1 MDLFMKVNIP
11 VSLGELLD
19 KISILEIK
27 KKKIQNESKLKNIK
41 KELIGLRN
49 VLNKLN
55 IDLSQTDDLYKDLYD
70 INLSLWEI
78 EDSIRV
84 LEKNKDFEKQFIDLA
99 RSVYITNDKRF
110 EVKNEI
116 NKLFNSEYVEEK
128 SYEDY

>member
-1 MDLFMKVNIP
+1 MKVNIP

-49 VLNKLN
+49 VLDKLN
-55 IDLSQTDDLYKDLYD
+55 IDISQTDDLYKDLYE

-110 EVKNEI
+110 ET
-116 NKLFNSEYVEEK
+116 LY
-128 SYEDY
+128 

>member
-1 MDLFMKVNIP
+1 MKVNIP

-49 VLNKLN
+49 VLDKLN
-55 IDLSQTDDLYKDLYD
+55 IDLSQTDDLYKDLYE

-116 NKLFNSEYVEEK
+116 NKIFNSEYVEEK

>member
-1 MDLFMKVNIP
+1 MKVNIP

-27 KKKIQNESKLKNIK
+27 NEKILNESKLKNIK

-49 VLNKLN
+49 VLEELN
-55 IDLSQTDDLYKDLYD
+55 INLSEIDDLYKDLFK
-70 INLSLWEI
+70 INLTLWEI

-84 LEKNKDFEKQFIDLA
+84 LEKNEDFGKQFIDLA
-99 RSVYITNDKRF
+99 RSVYKTNDKRF
-110 EVKNEI
+110 EIKNEI

-128 SYEDY
+128 SYEGY

>member
-1 MDLFMKVNIP
+1 MEVNIP

-27 KKKIQNESKLKNIK
+27 NKKILQESKLKNIK
-41 KELIGLRN
+41 NELTGLKK
-49 VLNKLN
+49 VLQEMN
-55 IDLSQTDDLYKDLYD
+55 INLSETNNLYEKLYK

-84 LEKNKDFEKQFIDLA
+84 LEKNEDFGKHFIDLA
-99 RSVYITNDKRF
+99 RSVYKTNDKRF

-116 NKLFNSEYVEEK
+116 NKLYNSEYVEEK
-128 SYEDY
+128 SYENY

>member
-1 MDLFMKVNIP
+1 MKVNIP

-27 KKKIQNESKLKNIK
+27 NQKILSESKLKNIK
-41 KELIGLRN
+41 KELTGLRN
-49 VLNKLN
+49 VLDELN
-55 IDLSQTDDLYKDLYD
+55 IKLSETDDLYKDLYK
-70 INLSLWEI
+70 INLTLWEI

-84 LEKNKDFEKQFIDLA
+84 LEKNEDFGEQFIELA

-110 EVKNEI
+110 KVKNEI
-116 NKLFNSEYVEEK
+116 NKLFNSEFVEEK

>member
-1 MDLFMKVNIP
+1 MKVNIP

-27 KKKIQNESKLKNIK
+27 NEKILNESKLKNIK

-49 VLNKLN
+49 VLEELN
-55 IDLSQTDDLYKDLYD
+55 INLSEIDELYKDLFK
-70 INLSLWEI
+70 INLTLWEI
-78 EDSIRV
+78 EDSIRI
-84 LEKNKDFEKQFIDLA
+84 LEKNEDFGKQFVELA

>member
-1 MDLFMKVNIP
+1 MKVSIP

-27 KKKIQNESKLKNIK
+27 NRKIPSESKLKNIK
-41 KELIGLRN
+41 KELTGLRN
-49 VLNKLN
+49 VLEELN
-55 IDLSQTDDLYKDLYD
+55 INLSETDNLYKDLYK
-70 INLSLWEI
+70 INLTLWEI

-84 LEKNKDFEKQFIDLA
+84 FEKNEDFGEQFIELA

>member
-1 MDLFMKVNIP
+1 MKVNIP

-27 KKKIQNESKLKNIK
+27 SKKILQESKLKNIK
-41 KELIGLRN
+41 NELTGLRK
-49 VLNKLN
+49 VLQEMN
-55 IDLSQTDDLYKDLYD
+55 INLSETNNLYEKLYK

-84 LEKNKDFEKQFIDLA
+84 LEKNGDFGKHFIDLA
-99 RSVYITNDKRF
+99 RSVYKTNDKRF

-116 NKLFNSEYVEEK
+116 NKLYNSEYVEEK
-128 SYEDY
+128 SYENY

>member
-1 MDLFMKVNIP
+1 MKVNIP

-49 VLNKLN
+49 VLDKLN
-55 IDLSQTDDLYKDLYD
+55 IDISQTDDLYKDLYE

>member
-1 MDLFMKVNIP
+1 MKVNIP

-49 VLNKLN
+49 VLDKLN
-55 IDLSQTDDLYKDLYD
+55 IDLSQTDDLYKDLYE

>member
-1 MDLFMKVNIP
+1 MEVNIP

-27 KKKIQNESKLKNIK
+27 SKKISNDSKLTNIK
-41 KELIGLRN
+41 KELNGLKK
-49 VLNKLN
+49 VLEDLN
-55 IDLSQTDDLYKDLYD
+55 FNFSETNNLYEQLYK
-70 INLSLWEI
+70 INLTLWEI
-78 EDSIRV
+78 EDSIRI
-84 LEKNKDFEKQFIDLA
+84 LEKNEDFGKQFVELA

>member
-1 MDLFMKVNIP
+1 MEVNIP

-27 KKKIQNESKLKNIK
+27 NKKITNESKLVNIK
-41 KELIGLRN
+41 KELSGLKN
-49 VLNKLN
+49 VLKELDINMSESN
-55 IDLSQTDDLYKDLYD
+55 DLFKDLYK

-78 EDSIRV
+78 EDSIRL
-84 LEKNKDFEKQFIDLA
+84 LEKNEDFGKDFVKLA

-110 EVKNEI
+110 EVKNKI
-116 NKLFNSEYVEEK
+116 NQLFKSQYIEEK

>member
-1 MDLFMKVNIP
+1 MEVNIP

-27 KKKIQNESKLKNIK
+27 NKKITNESKLVNIK
-41 KELIGLRN
+41 KELSGLKN
-49 VLNKLN
+49 VLKELN
-55 IDLSQTDDLYKDLYD
+55 INMSEANDLFEDLYK

-78 EDSIRV
+78 EDSIRL
-84 LEKNKDFEKQFIDLA
+84 LEKNEDFGKDFVKLA

-110 EVKNEI
+110 EVKNKI
-116 NKLFNSEYVEEK
+116 NQLFKSQYIEEK

>member
-1 MDLFMKVNIP
+1 MEVNIP

-27 KKKIQNESKLKNIK
+27 NKKITNETKLVNIK
-41 KELIGLRN
+41 KELSGLKN
-49 VLNKLN
+49 VLKELDINMSEANELFE
-55 IDLSQTDDLYKDLYD
+55 DLYK

-78 EDSIRV
+78 EDSIRL
-84 LEKNKDFEKQFIDLA
+84 LEKNEDFGKDFVKLA

-110 EVKNEI
+110 EVKNKI
-116 NKLFNSEYVEEK
+116 NQLFKSQYIEEK

>member
-1 MDLFMKVNIP
+1 MEVNIP

-27 KKKIQNESKLKNIK
+27 NKKITNESKLVNIK
-41 KELIGLRN
+41 KELSGLKN
-49 VLNKLN
+49 VLKELDINMSEAN
-55 IDLSQTDDLYKDLYD
+55 DLFEDIYK

-78 EDSIRV
+78 EDSIRL
-84 LEKNKDFEKQFIDLA
+84 LEKNEDFGKDFVKLA

-110 EVKNEI
+110 EVKNKI
-116 NKLFNSEYVEEK
+116 NQLFKSQYIEEK

>member
-1 MDLFMKVNIP
+1 MKVNIP